1 MGLIGRQFQK
11 RSNQELAAPL
21 STTSLLAPKEV
32 LAAVIDVLK
41 CHNDAEAADNQRRQ
55 EEGNRLTR
63 WAARTAAPAVGFKHY
78 HWGPDGQSLLISYE
92 QRPNWIV
99 DAVRRKRK
107 PTPLDAYWL
116 SRLRVFSQ
124 TNTGDPGVRVEIK
137 LERWVINKDSG
148 KMGNR
153 DKYESLI
160 DQIWEAVSVD
170 SEDRVR
176 GDDEPPP
183 AHEDQTSLNL

>member
-107 PTPLDAYWL
+107 PTPLDASTGSPVFVSSARPTQGTRVSG
-116 SRLRVFSQ
+116 SRSSSSDGSSTR
-124 TNTGDPGVRVEIK
+124 TPARWATGT
-137 LERWVINKDSG
+137 S
-148 KMGNR
+148 
-153 DKYESLI
+153 
-160 DQIWEAVSVD
+160 
-170 SEDRVR
+170 
-176 GDDEPPP
+176 
-183 AHEDQTSLNL
+183 TSL